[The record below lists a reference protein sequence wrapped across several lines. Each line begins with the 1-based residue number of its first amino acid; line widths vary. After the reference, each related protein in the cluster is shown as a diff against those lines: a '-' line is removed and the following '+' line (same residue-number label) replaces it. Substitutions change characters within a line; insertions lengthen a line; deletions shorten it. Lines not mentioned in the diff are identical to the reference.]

1 MAERERF
8 ELSRELTS
16 PYRFSKP
23 APSAAW
29 VTLHDY
35 PRTQSYLVRTEQRY
49 FSTGASNL
57 QPSSIPMLWQAII
70 KSMNSEPSRR
80 FVVAVTGASGAI
92 YAISLLRRMAPLCDH
107 VDVILSETAPAVLA
121 TEMGITLTRPYSAQQ
136 YLGGPYPAIRFLS
149 PKDYFTAPA
158 SGSYVHDGMIVL
170 PCSMGTIGRIAS
182 GVSDDLICRAADVCL
197 KERRRLILVP
207 RETPYNLI
215 HLRNMTA
222 LAEAGATILPASPS
236 FYHQPVTID
245 DLVDTVVARILQNA
259 GFEQEIVP
267 AWQAD
272 VTDRKAS

>member
-1 MAERERF
+1 
-8 ELSRELTS
+8 
-16 PYRFSKP
+16 
-23 APSAAW
+23 
-29 VTLHDY
+29 
-35 PRTQSYLVRTEQRY
+35 
-49 FSTGASNL
+49 
-57 QPSSIPMLWQAII
+57 MLWQAII